1 MFINWFTVVAQ
12 IINFLILVWLLK
24 RYLYKPILK
33 AVEEREKRIASQLE
47 DAKEKEADANKERDT
62 FQKKNEEF
70 DRDRNKMMDKASADA
85 EKEKQRLLE
94 EARNHYKDLSAK
106 LEKALEEKKSQL
118 KSEIKSK
125 TQNEVFA
132 IARKTLNDLASRDL
146 EEQMINVFISRL
158 KAQNDEEKNKFKD
171 AFKEANE
178 SIVVNSSFELKQ
190 EQQSEIEAVLKDITE
205 NEPKLNF
212 ETSANI
218 LGGIELSANGYKV
231 SWSIDEYLG
240 SIEKQLSEIIDTK
253 QETEEEESLK
263 K

>member
-47 DAKEKEADANKERDT
+47 DAKEKEAEANKERDT

-158 KAQNDEEKNKFKD
+158 KALNDEEKNKFKD

-240 SIEKQLSEIIDTK
+240 SIERQLSEIIDTK
-253 QETEEEESLK
+253 TETEEEESLK